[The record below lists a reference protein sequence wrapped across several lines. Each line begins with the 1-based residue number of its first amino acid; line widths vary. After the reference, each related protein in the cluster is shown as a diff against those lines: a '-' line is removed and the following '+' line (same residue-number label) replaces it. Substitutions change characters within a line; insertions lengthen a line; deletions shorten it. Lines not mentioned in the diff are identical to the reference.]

1 MDFGEKSLQDKHDF
15 ERFSDR
21 LHAVKHYIELLFEKI
36 TGKTR
41 KDEYDYTFLNFLLH
55 FSIGKSRD
63 FIPKNQGNPASSCN
77 EKTE

>member
-1 MDFGEKSLQDKHDF
+1 
-15 ERFSDR
+15 
-21 LHAVKHYIELLFEKI
+21 LLFEKI

-63 FIPKNQGNPASSCN
+63 FIPKNQGDPASSCN